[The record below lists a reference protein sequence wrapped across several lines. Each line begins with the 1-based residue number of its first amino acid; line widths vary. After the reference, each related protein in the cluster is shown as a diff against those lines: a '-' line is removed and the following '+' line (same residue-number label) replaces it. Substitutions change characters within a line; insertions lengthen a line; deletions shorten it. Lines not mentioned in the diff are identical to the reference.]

1 MSAALNPPQGESP
14 MAPGALVAGAWL
26 GPALAAL
33 AGLALLRL
41 AGISG
46 EFLGLLIII
55 GLSLLAGAPAALL
68 AARRGLQGLP
78 LGLAMGGAGLAAF
91 LQLHLVDRLGLAEA
105 VPGGLAAAALVL
117 LWTGLTLAAGF
128 GLPPLAGLAA
138 GLLAGGLLAWG
149 LGGLAGGF
157 GGLALA
163 AAIAGFVATVPAAAL
178 PLGLPRRL
186 PRGGTDPVLAGL
198 ALALAVLAGPL
209 STYLLGGPLM
219 AVTLALLVALPGLV
233 FVALARDLA
242 PLPLATRLLGLQAMA
257 VVLGLVIGSAPAA
270 AGLVAADSLPAYRLA
285 LLGAGFLPAFAA
297 LLAALLAREA
307 PGAATLAAGLLAA
320 LSAGLGPLLG
330 WVDPRLSDHGAL
342 LAPLL
347 ATGFAFWL
355 LAREQDA

>member
-1 MSAALNPPQGESP
+1 MSAAATPLPAS
-14 MAPGALVAGAWL
+14 GALVAGAWL

-41 AGISG
+41 AGVRG

-68 AARRGLQGLP
+68 AARQGLQGVP

-91 LQLHLVDRLGLAEA
+91 LQLHLVDRLGMAEA

-117 LWTGLTLAAGF
+117 LWSGLGIAAGL
-128 GLPPLAGLAA
+128 GLPPLAGRVA
-138 GLLAGGLLAWG
+138 GVLAGGVLAWG

-157 GGLALA
+157 AGLALA
-163 AAIAGFVATVPAAAL
+163 AAVAGFVAAVPAAAL
-178 PLGLPRRL
+178 PQRL
-186 PRGGTDPVLAGL
+186 PRGAPGLLVAGL

-209 STYLLGGPLM
+209 ATYLLGGPLL

-233 FVALARDLA
+233 FVALARGLA

-257 VVLGLVIGSAPAA
+257 VVLGLAIGTAPAA
-270 AGLVAADSLPAYRLA
+270 AGLLPADALPAYRLA

-297 LLAALLAREA
+297 LLAALLARDA
-307 PGAATLAAGLLAA
+307 PGAATLAALLLAG

-330 WVDPRLSDHGAL
+330 WLAPRLADHGPLA
-342 LAPLL
+342 APLL

-355 LAREQDA
+355 LSREDA